1 MNTTVNAMGRCQV
14 CGNMRAT
21 QNVTYHRNVG
31 MLIMRR
37 TIKIQGDMCKTCV
50 NKLYWEFLGK
60 NLLLG
65 PWGVISLIVTPIYI
79 IMNTVSYLGALYKL
93 RDAPE

>member
-1 MNTTVNAMGRCQV
+1 MNPTVNAMGRCQV
-14 CGNMRAT
+14 CRNVRAT
-21 QNVTYHRNVG
+21 QHVTYHRNVG

-37 TIKIQGDMCKTCV
+37 TIKIQGDMCKTCS

-65 PWGVISLIVTPIYI
+65 PWGIISLIMTPIYI
-79 IMNTVSYLGALYKL
+79 VMNTATYLGALYKL